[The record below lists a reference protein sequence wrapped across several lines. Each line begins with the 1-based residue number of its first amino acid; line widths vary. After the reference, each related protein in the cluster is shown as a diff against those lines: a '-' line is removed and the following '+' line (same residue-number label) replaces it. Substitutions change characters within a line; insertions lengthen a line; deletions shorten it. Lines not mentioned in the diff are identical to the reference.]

1 MTPAATLLLP
11 IMPAHHISVRRRWWV
26 AFALACTL
34 APLTPAVLVAQMGGG
49 GGGRGGAAGGRGGGM
64 GGGGSMGGGSAK
76 SPAAMAK
83 ERIKKAD
90 PIEFLLDRKKPLELT
105 NEQQDV
111 FKSLRKEMQR
121 TQAPLF
127 KDLDK
132 LFGDMPQRGGSPPGG
147 GMGGGMGGGR
157 GGGMGGGGR
166 PGEDRPNGGTP
177 GSGAPGA
184 GASDTVRAVL
194 GTLSDIQDSFRD
206 RAREQLTAVQ
216 RTRADSLQQVML
228 AEERAKSEKERDKRQ
243 QRR

>member
-1 MTPAATLLLP
+1 
-11 IMPAHHISVRRRWWV
+11 
-26 AFALACTL
+26 
-34 APLTPAVLVAQMGGG
+34 MGGG
-49 GGGRGGAAGGRGGGM
+49 GG
-64 GGGGSMGGGSAK
+64 MGGGSAK

-105 NEQQDV
+105 KEQQDV

-147 GMGGGMGGGR
+147 GMGGGR

-166 PGEDRPNGGTP
+166 PGEDRPTG
-177 GSGAPGA
+177 GAPGA

-194 GTLSDIQDSFRD
+194 GMLSDIQDSFRD
-206 RAREQLTAVQ
+206 RAREQLTALQ
-216 RTRADSLQQVML
+216 RTRADSLLQVIL